1 MNGHWLWAGAVAM
14 LAARLCLCLV
24 YEPEELRERRDTSW
38 HIWVMTAFGAWCGYA
53 YSDVLNILLSLLF
66 GILLFWGATIDK
78 RYWILPNSGAVL
90 LVLLGVV
97 RIVWQFHSL
106 EGQELMMTV
115 GAAVLASSITAVGL
129 WLLGMVLRRLTK
141 NGVGRGDIKW
151 IAALAFWFSRMC
163 FGSCYCWHF
172 PPVLFGAWRLVIDVA
187 FVPSCP
193 SVLFCAAR
201 HWWRTCVAFRLWP
214 GMACKGGEVDV
225 G

>member
-97 RIVWQFHSL
+97 RIVWQFHGL
-106 EGQELMMTV
+106 EGQELMTTV
-115 GAAVLASSITAVGL
+115 GSAVLAAPAAISHRRSPGK
-129 WLLGMVLRRLTK
+129 MLRR
-141 NGVGRGDIKW
+141 VP
-151 IAALAFWFSRMC
+151 AVSR
-163 FGSCYCWHF
+163 
-172 PPVLFGAWRLVIDVA
+172 
-187 FVPSCP
+187 
-193 SVLFCAAR
+193 
-201 HWWRTCVAFRLWP
+201 
-214 GMACKGGEVDV
+214 
-225 G
+225 

>member
-151 IAALAFWFSRMC
+151 IAALAFWFSP
-163 FGSCYCWHF
+163 H
-172 PPVLFGAWRLVIDVA
+172 VLWFMLLLAFFAGALWCL
-187 FVPSCP
+187 
-193 SVLFCAAR
+193 AAR
-201 HWWRTCVAFRLWP
+201 NRCRVRSVVPFGPFLCGASLVAHMCGIQVVAWYGL
-214 GMACKGGEVDV
+214 
-225 G
+225 